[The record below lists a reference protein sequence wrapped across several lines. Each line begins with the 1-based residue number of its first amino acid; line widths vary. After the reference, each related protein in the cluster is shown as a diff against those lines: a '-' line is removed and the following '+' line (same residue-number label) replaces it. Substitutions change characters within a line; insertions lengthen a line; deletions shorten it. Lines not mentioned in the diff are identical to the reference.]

1 MLNPDRELSGPKTLG
16 DPPFPTAIRGSA
28 HVRPLAAIRDGFH
41 GSLGT
46 LAMACLLLSCACSQQ
61 DFDRNFQCHLLDEP
75 RCARFR
81 EAFWNEGRKYASA
94 ASGSFVLAM
103 QRVRNEAE
111 AAGCD
116 GRAAGNA
123 AQAASPTRPSRPS
136 RSSAAYRW
144 KEFIGPVGAFRPA
157 AARGNAPRGNSPAAR
172 ALADQ
177 WPAGLAS

>member
-1 MLNPDRELSGPKTLG
+1 MPGPRLVAGLK
-16 DPPFPTAIRGSA
+16 RG
-28 HVRPLAAIRDGFH
+28 
-41 GSLGT
+41 

-144 KEFIGPVGAFRPA
+144 KDSSGQWVL
-157 AARGNAPRGNSPAAR
+157 S
-172 ALADQ
+172 DQ
-177 WPAGLAS
+177 PPPEGTPHEAIPLQRVR

>member
-1 MLNPDRELSGPKTLG
+1 MSAPWQRFVTASMARWALMPGPRLVAGLK
-16 DPPFPTAIRGSA
+16 RG
-28 HVRPLAAIRDGFH
+28 
-41 GSLGT
+41 

-94 ASGSFVLAM
+94 ASGSIVLAM